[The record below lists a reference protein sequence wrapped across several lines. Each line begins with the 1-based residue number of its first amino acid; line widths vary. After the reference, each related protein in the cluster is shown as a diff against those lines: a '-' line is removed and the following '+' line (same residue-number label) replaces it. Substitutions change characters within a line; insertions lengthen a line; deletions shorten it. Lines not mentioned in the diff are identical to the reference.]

1 MLNVSR
7 TGQQSKR
14 NEEKEISQHVPVDRE
29 LYRMV
34 GDKVTV
40 KFVKRQNAY
49 ENTLSFERGGVRG
62 GCAHGWRPLRRY
74 QLSLAVRHATNL
86 VTFNRTFGL
95 HG

>member
-14 NEEKEISQHVPVDRE
+14 KEEKEISQHVPVDRK
-29 LYRMV
+29 LYRTFGGKVMV
-34 GDKVTV
+34 TI
-40 KFVKRQNAY
+40 VKRQNAY
-49 ENTLSFERGGVRG
+49 ENTLSFERGGK
-62 GCAHGWRPLRRY
+62 GWRPLLRY

-86 VTFNRTFGL
+86 VIFNRTFGL